1 MQKASKTFIL
11 LLGYLIL
18 SYTPSLQAQE
28 EEEWKHLKVDKIF
41 KEWDKPN
48 TPGATLAIVKDGQVL
63 YRKGYGMAN
72 LEYAIPNTPSTVFH
86 IASISK
92 QFTAFAI
99 LLLERDGRV
108 SMDDDIRKYIPE
120 VPDFGKKITLQHLAT
135 HTSGLRD
142 QWNLLALAGWRLD
155 DVITKEHVMKLVHS
169 QKELNFEPGEEYL
182 YCNTGFTLLAEVV
195 ARVTGES
202 FAKYTEENI
211 FEPLGMNKTLFYD
224 DHEKI
229 VKNRAYSYY
238 NDDGTLKKSILSYAN
253 VGATSLFT
261 TVEDLSIW
269 SRNFEYPTV
278 GNRAIITK
286 MNTPQIL
293 NNGKTISYA
302 LGQSISV
309 YNGLNC
315 ISHSG
320 ADAGFRSSLLRF
332 PDQDFSVMAFGNF
345 ANFEA
350 TRITKAIADI
360 YLEEDFTV
368 KEKIVN
374 ARKNSKK
381 TKYPSR
387 TKQVNLEEYIGEFFS
402 EELST
407 TYKFILRGDRLVAEH
422 SRLDNIT
429 LHHLNKDAFDAN
441 AWFFKD
447 INFTRNADNEI
458 SGFKVSSGR
467 VRNLKFVK
475 IQD

>member
-1 MQKASKTFIL
+1 MQ
-11 LLGYLIL
+11 
-18 SYTPSLQAQE
+18 
-28 EEEWKHLKVDKIF
+28 
-41 KEWDKPN
+41 
-48 TPGATLAIVKDGQVL
+48 
-63 YRKGYGMAN
+63 
-72 LEYAIPNTPSTVFH
+72 
-86 IASISK
+86 
-92 QFTAFAI
+92 
-99 LLLERDGRV
+99 
-108 SMDDDIRKYIPE
+108 
-120 VPDFGKKITLQHLAT
+120 
-135 HTSGLRD
+135 
-142 QWNLLALAGWRLD
+142 
-155 DVITKEHVMKLVHS
+155 
-169 QKELNFEPGEEYL
+169 
-182 YCNTGFTLLAEVV
+182 
-195 ARVTGES
+195 
-202 FAKYTEENI
+202 
-211 FEPLGMNKTLFYD
+211 
-224 DHEKI
+224 KI

-368 KEKIVN
+368 KDKIVN